1 MKKYFSF
8 VLVLGTLFGC
18 DSILSPE
25 PQGLITVDKLFS
37 SESGIITA
45 VNGAYQP
52 LQGIYK
58 GELLR
63 ITELGSDDG
72 WIWRKEVEPDIFIID
87 QTYGGIQGVW
97 ADHYTGITRTNTIL
111 NRIGKFEG
119 FTSETLKKSLTGQA
133 KFLRAFYYFNLVRL
147 FGGVPLILDEVVSRG
162 DAEQP
167 RASIQ
172 QVYDQITADLTEA
185 IQLLPNDNT
194 AKNGNQAGTAN
205 AKSAQALLVLVNLE
219 LEKWDKVVSSST
231 DLVKSGMLLSNY
243 AANFNGTQENG
254 NHTYFEVQYGGVAGA
269 TTSNLSNTYSPPDYG
284 GAAAILPTDDDL
296 KGKGGSLSSGNGFMQ
311 LFEAGDRRKAV
322 LVQNYGLTNF
332 IDPSKPKGSLF
343 FVNKYYNTVD
353 PRGLSTWNYPLIRVS
368 EILLARAE
376 ALNEMGYVADG
387 EAFELL
393 NRIRL
398 NAGLSKLTAGE
409 LPNQEK
415 LREAIRK
422 ERRIELAFEAKRYF
436 DLNRWGLL
444 EASVQKQMD
453 FLKLTFPKNKVIVHP
468 ITKKSYYLNPIPS
481 IEFTNNAKLGTQNPG
496 Y

>member
-1 MKKYFSF
+1 MKKYLGF
-8 VLVLGTLFGC
+8 LIVLGSLLGC
-18 DSILSPE
+18 DSILSPD
-25 PQGLITVDKLFS
+25 PQGQITVDKLFS
-37 SESGIITA
+37 TENGISTA

-87 QTYGGIQGVW
+87 KTYGGIQAIW
-97 ADHYTGITRTNTIL
+97 ADHYAGITRTNTVL
-111 NRIGKFEG
+111 NRISTFEG
-119 FTSETLKKSLTGQA
+119 FTSENLKNSLMGQA

-147 FGGVPLILDEVVSRG
+147 FGGVPLIVNEIVSRE

-172 QVYDQITADLTEA
+172 QVYDLITTDLTEA
-185 IQLLPNDNT
+185 IKLLPNDNT
-194 AKNGNQAGTAN
+194 VKNGNQAGTAN
-205 AKSAQALLVLVNLE
+205 AKAARALLVLVSLE
-219 LEKWDKVVSSST
+219 LEKWDLVVANSSE
-231 DLVKSGMLLSNY
+231 LVKSGVLLPNY
-243 AANFNGTQENG
+243 ASNFNGSQENG
-254 NHTYFEVQYGGVAGA
+254 AQVYFEVQYGGVAAA
-269 TTSNLSNTYSPPDYG
+269 TTSNNSNTYSPPDYG
-284 GAAAILPTDDDL
+284 GSAAILPTDDDL
-296 KGKGGSLSSGNGFMQ
+296 KGKGGSLSSGDGFMQ
-311 LFEAGDRRKAV
+311 LFESGDKRKSV

-332 IDPSKPKGSLF
+332 IEPTKPKGSLY

-353 PRGLSTWNYPLIRVS
+353 PRGLSTWNYPLIRFS
-368 EILLARAE
+368 EIALARAE
-376 ALNEMGYVADG
+376 ALNEVGFVADG
-387 EAFELL
+387 EAFDIL
-393 NRIRL
+393 NKIRL
-398 NAGLSKLTAGE
+398 NAGLVQFTSRE

-444 EASVQKQMD
+444 EKSVQKQMD
-453 FLKLTFPKNKVIVHP
+453 FLGLTFPKNKVIDHP
-468 ITKKSYYLNPIPS
+468 ITKKKYYLNPIPS
-481 IEFTNNAKLGTQNPG
+481 IEFTNNAKLGAQNPG